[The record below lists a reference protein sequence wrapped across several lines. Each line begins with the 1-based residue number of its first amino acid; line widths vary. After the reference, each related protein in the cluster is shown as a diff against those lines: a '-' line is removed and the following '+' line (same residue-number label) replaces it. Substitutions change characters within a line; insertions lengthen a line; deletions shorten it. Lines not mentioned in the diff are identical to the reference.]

1 MAGSI
6 LYGDNSFEA
15 PWDIDPDASGLDDN
29 DPATNVIA
37 LPSALSLTGE
47 LRNVQ
52 ALREGELELRRGQA
66 NEVLAT
72 IRQIVGQLS
81 FQWVKGVRLAPDKA
95 RVTRARKSIQTVHR
109 RLALQSQLYRHIRS
123 AMATLGMDAG
133 ELDTIYQPLSAADI
147 SVSKAIKEPN
157 ERGASQTQLS
167 WIWTTFPGVTED
179 QNYLTEC
186 TYARSDT

>member
-47 LRNVQ
+47 LRNVE
-52 ALREGELELRRGQA
+52 ALRE
-66 NEVLAT
+66 T

>member
-1 MAGSI
+1 MGIEEQAILERERAKLLRQIQQFNANAKKYIPEEDLDIMAGSI

-15 PWDIDPDASGLDDN
+15 PWDIDPDAGGLDDN

-37 LPSALSLTGE
+37 LPSTLSLTGE

-81 FQWVKGVRLAPDKA
+81 FQWVKGV
-95 RVTRARKSIQTVHR
+95 
-109 RLALQSQLYRHIRS
+109 
-123 AMATLGMDAG
+123 
-133 ELDTIYQPLSAADI
+133 
-147 SVSKAIKEPN
+147 
-157 ERGASQTQLS
+157 
-167 WIWTTFPGVTED
+167 
-179 QNYLTEC
+179 
-186 TYARSDT
+186 